1 MKKKTL
7 GLLGVF
13 AISGS
18 VLAGCGG
25 AAPSTGNTGDAKDE
39 VIVTMP
45 ATSEPES
52 GFDPAYGHGAGEL
65 IHLWSFS
72 NIYHSLDTSPVK
84 MAEYS
89 PYKNET
95 VNKYMDEAL
104 AAEDLEESYDLW
116 KKAQWDGAFN
126 PYVGMKM
133 MPWAIYYSLNTRIML
148 L

>member
-1 MKKKTL
+1 MILHT
-7 GLLGVF
+7 
-13 AISGS
+13 
-18 VLAGCGG
+18 
-25 AAPSTGNTGDAKDE
+25 D
-39 VIVTMP
+39 
-45 ATSEPES
+45 
-52 GFDPAYGHGAGEL
+52 GAGEL
-65 IHLWSFS
+65 Y

-116 KKAQWDGAFN
+116 KKAQWNGAFN

-133 MPWAIYYSLNTRIML
+133 MPWAIYYSLNTCIML

>member
-1 MKKKTL
+1 MKKKTM

-25 AAPSTGNTGDAKDE
+25 AASNTGNTGDAKDE

-45 ATSEPES
+45 TTSEPES
-52 GFDPAYGHGAGEL
+52 GFDPAYGWGWRAHTPMEL
-65 IHLWSFS
+65 Y

-95 VNKYMDEAL
+95 VNK
-104 AAEDLEESYDLW
+104 
-116 KKAQWDGAFN
+116 
-126 PYVGMKM
+126 
-133 MPWAIYYSLNTRIML
+133 
-148 L
+148 

>member
-1 MKKKTL
+1 MKKKTM

-25 AAPSTGNTGDAKDE
+25 AASNNGNTGDAKDE

-45 ATSEPES
+45 TTSEPES
-52 GFDPAYGHGAGEL
+52 GFDPAYGWGWRAHTPMEL
-65 IHLWSFS
+65 Y